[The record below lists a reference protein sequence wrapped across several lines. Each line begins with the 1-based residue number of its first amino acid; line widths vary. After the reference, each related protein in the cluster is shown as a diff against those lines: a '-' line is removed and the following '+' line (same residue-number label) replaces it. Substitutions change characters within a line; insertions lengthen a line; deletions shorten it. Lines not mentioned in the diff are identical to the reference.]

1 MAKWQRFRVPIPSDY
16 GPSQRVAIANEIIE
30 FIIKRSRAG
39 EDMNHVSFPVYTD
52 GYKNSINFSIA
63 GKGTR
68 PNLTLTG
75 DMLDSLSLISHTVG
89 SLLIG
94 YPSGDEINGKVEGN
108 RIGSYGAEADESKA
122 RDFFGIN
129 NKDKKKILD
138 NFSFKDKREKII
150 SKKKAIELVNIQ
162 KTAREALDD

>member
-1 MAKWQRFRVPIPSDY
+1 MAKWQRFRVSIPTGY

-63 GKGTR
+63 SKGTR

-75 DMLDSLSLISHTVG
+75 DMLDSMELISHGVG
-89 SLLIG
+89 TLLIG
-94 YPSGDEINGKVEGN
+94 YPSGDDINGKVEGN
-108 RIGSYGAEADESKA
+108 RIGSYGADADEDKA

-129 NKDKKKILD
+129 DKDKKDILNGFSIKTKRDKI
-138 NFSFKDKREKII
+138 K
-150 SKKKAIELVNIQ
+150 SKKKAIELVKIQ
-162 KTAREALDD
+162 RETREALDD